1 MDSNGGGWI
10 SEKTTRSWSGCVDRM
25 IPHYYHIHETSSG
38 VGKEGSGV
46 EIATFEP
53 RYRVP
58 AHRDHVDHIPGYKAG
73 SLALLLNGAGGGGAH
88 IFSTLG
94 VKRPGVGF
102 IMSRTWD

>member
-1 MDSNGGGWI
+1 
-10 SEKTTRSWSGCVDRM
+10 M

-53 RYRVP
+53 RYRVS

-73 SLALLLNGAGGGGAH
+73 SLALLLSSIVLEGGEL
-88 IFSTLG
+88 IYS
-94 VKRPGVGF
+94 RPLE
-102 IMSRTWD
+102 